1 MPWLS
6 VFLPPPTHIYI
17 HSRFLARCSSPCPI
31 QQGDPICPRS
41 LFLPPWPAVRGILKI
56 PSPRTGK
63 NPFLSFRFS
72 SLLPFI
78 YSTFPLPPSIAIFHE
93 RFSAFGRALVQKR
106 FEWWGPI
113 WRWKGDGEEEEV
125 VFNAYVL
132 RPIVAAGYRPLLIIL
147 REFRHDHPPR
157 TGGGKKHP
165 VYSVRKKD
173 SFPLPLP
180 LIRV

>member
-41 LFLPPWPAVRGILKI
+41 LFLPPWPAVRGILRI
-56 PSPRTGK
+56 PSPRMGK

-113 WRWKGDGEEEEV
+113 WRWKEDGEEEV

-157 TGGGKKHP
+157 TGGGKKRP

>member
-1 MPWLS
+1 MALRLS
-6 VFLPPPTHIYI
+6 PTSYPYLHTFSLPRTLLLAVPDTTRRPHLPSLTFSSSLAGCAWHFKDSLSSYGEKSFPFVPFFPPFFRLSI
-17 HSRFLARCSSPCPI
+17 
-31 QQGDPICPRS
+31 PRS
-41 LFLPPWPAVRGILKI
+41 
-56 PSPRTGK
+56 PSRHR
-63 NPFLSFRFS
+63 SQFS
-72 SLLPFI
+72 TSD
-78 YSTFPLPPSIAIFHE
+78 FPLSAE
-93 RFSAFGRALVQKR
+93 RWSKSVSSGGARYGGGKETV
-106 FEWWGPI
+106 
-113 WRWKGDGEEEEV
+113 EEEV

>member
-41 LFLPPWPAVRGILKI
+41 LFLPPWPAVRGILRI

-63 NPFLSFRFS
+63 ILSFRSVFPPFFRLSIPRSPSRHRSQFS
-72 SLLPFI
+72 TSD
-78 YSTFPLPPSIAIFHE
+78 FPLSAE
-93 RFSAFGRALVQKR
+93 RWSKSVSSGGARYGGGKETV
-106 FEWWGPI
+106 
-113 WRWKGDGEEEEV
+113 EEEV

>member
-1 MPWLS
+1 MALRLS
-6 VFLPPPTHIYI
+6 PTSYPYLHTFSLPRTLLLAVPDTTRRPHLPSLTFSSSLAGCAWHFKDSLSSYGEKSFPFVPFFLPSSVYLFHVPP
-17 HSRFLARCSSPCPI
+17 P
-31 QQGDPICPRS
+31 
-41 LFLPPWPAVRGILKI
+41 
-56 PSPRTGK
+56 
-63 NPFLSFRFS
+63 
-72 SLLPFI
+72 
-78 YSTFPLPPSIAIFHE
+78 AIFHE

-113 WRWKGDGEEEEV
+113 WRWKGDGEEEV